1 MSNSVEK
8 QTPLST
14 QVIVHDINSS
24 LQALQGALELIKD
37 EWRTNPQLVERLL
50 PLTVDKLNQLQ
61 SQLQDFRHLKS

>member
-1 MSNSVEK
+1 VSDSNEK
-8 QTPLST
+8 QT
-14 QVIVHDINSS
+14 VHDINSS

>member
-1 MSNSVEK
+1 MSDSSEK
-8 QTPLST
+8 QT
-14 QVIVHDINSS
+14 VHDINSS

>member
-1 MSNSVEK
+1 MSDSNEK
-8 QTPLST
+8 QT
-14 QVIVHDINSS
+14 VHDINSS

>member
-1 MSNSVEK
+1 MSDSNEK
-8 QTPLST
+8 QT
-14 QVIVHDINSS
+14 VHDINSS

-61 SQLQDFRHLKS
+61 SQLHDFRHLKS

>member
-1 MSNSVEK
+1 MPDSNEK
-8 QTPLST
+8 QT
-14 QVIVHDINSS
+14 VHDINSS

-61 SQLQDFRHLKS
+61 SQLQDFRHLNHKLPASQ